1 MKDTDISDGFSSS
14 REHLRSIEQRLSRL
28 ERQSDIIVGIAKAG
42 LYESW
47 RRRFRPR
54 LWDPKQ
60 YLSRR
65 IRVPP
70 QYHLEQAPDNP
81 PRIAIVTPSYNQGN
95 LIAATVDS
103 VLRQNYPN
111 LVYLVQDGA
120 STDNTKKVL
129 EAYGSSID
137 WRSEPDAGQS
147 EAINR
152 GFHKIDGD
160 IMAYLNSDDT
170 FLPGTLAYVARAFV
184 DNPDTDLIYG
194 HRVYIDLNGFEIGR
208 CVLPPHDAETLK
220 WADYIPQET
229 LFWRRRVWEAIG
241 PFDESFNFAL
251 DWDFILRAQ
260 TAGFTFKR
268 LPRFLGCFRIHGQ
281 QKNIYMGD
289 LGENEMHRIRA
300 RYLGD
305 APGQYEIRRAII
317 RYLLR
322 QMFFDWIYRLRLFRY

>member
-1 MKDTDISDGFSSS
+1 MIHRFQTKATTPRGLTGLTRKAHLTPLEQINSVLLTSSTMKDTDISDGFSSS

-28 ERQSDIIVGIAKAG
+28 ERQSDIIVGISKAG

-152 GFHKIDGD
+152 GFHKIDG
-160 IMAYLNSDDT
+160 
-170 FLPGTLAYVARAFV
+170 
-184 DNPDTDLIYG
+184 
-194 HRVYIDLNGFEIGR
+194 
-208 CVLPPHDAETLK
+208 
-220 WADYIPQET
+220 
-229 LFWRRRVWEAIG
+229 
-241 PFDESFNFAL
+241 
-251 DWDFILRAQ
+251 
-260 TAGFTFKR
+260 
-268 LPRFLGCFRIHGQ
+268 
-281 QKNIYMGD
+281 
-289 LGENEMHRIRA
+289 
-300 RYLGD
+300 
-305 APGQYEIRRAII
+305 
-317 RYLLR
+317 
-322 QMFFDWIYRLRLFRY
+322 